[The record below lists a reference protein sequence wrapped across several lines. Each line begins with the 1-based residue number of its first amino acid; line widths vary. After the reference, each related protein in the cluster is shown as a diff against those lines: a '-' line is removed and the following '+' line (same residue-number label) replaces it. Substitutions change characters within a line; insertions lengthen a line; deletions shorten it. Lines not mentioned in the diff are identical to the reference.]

1 MAVVREPPADI
12 ESPEIFETLLQFK
25 LMVFAAVSSRV
36 SLKAKGVADTPPIK
50 RGTSMDENL

>member
-1 MAVVREPPADI
+1 MAVREPPSDI

-36 SLKAKGVADTPPIK
+36 SVKAKGVADTPPLK